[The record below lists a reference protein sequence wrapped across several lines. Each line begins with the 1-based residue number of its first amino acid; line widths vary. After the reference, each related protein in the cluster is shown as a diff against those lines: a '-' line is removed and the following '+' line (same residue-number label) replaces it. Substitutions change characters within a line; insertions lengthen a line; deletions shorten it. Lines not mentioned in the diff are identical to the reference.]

1 MPSSLWHKKKQRKR
15 STALLLKKG
24 GFVSVSLIGIWELS
38 YATPSSLWKLCGDER
53 NPQPPLSLKRTVCI
67 SLPCSICEPCSKCRT
82 PSLWHKKKQRKKST
96 ALLLKKEDLY
106 LSTWLGCGNYHTLC
120 LQVCGSFAVTNGKT
134 CGSIIVVVR
143 KSNQCEIEPQGNW
156 LPCGSLR
163 LGRIET

>member
-1 MPSSLWHKKKQRKR
+1 MPSSLWHKKKQRKK

-96 ALLLKKEDLY
+96 ALFLKKGWIVYVTWIGIWE
-106 LSTWLGCGNYHTLC
+106 LSYAALSLR
-120 LQVCGSFAVTNGKT
+120 SFAVTNGKT

-143 KSNQCEIEPQGNW
+143 KNNQASKSHKAIDCPVA
-156 LPCGSLR
+156 L
-163 LGRIET
+163 

>member
-1 MPSSLWHKKKQRKR
+1 MPSSLWHKKKQRKK

-82 PSLWHKKKQRKKST
+82 PSLWHKKKQRKKSYSSP
-96 ALLLKKEDLY
+96 LKKGGVVYVTLIGIWE
-106 LSTWLGCGNYHTLC
+106 LSYAALSLW
-120 LQVCGSFAVTNGKT
+120 SFAVTNGKT

-143 KSNQCEIEPQGNW
+143 KSNQCEIEPQGN
-156 LPCGSLR
+156 
-163 LGRIET
+163 

>member
-1 MPSSLWHKKKQRKR
+1 MPSSLWHKKKQRKK

-96 ALLLKKEDLY
+96 ALLLKKGGFVSVNLIGMWE
-106 LSTWLGCGNYHTLC
+106 LSYAVPSSLWKLC
-120 LQVCGSFAVTNGKT
+120 SDE
-134 CGSIIVVVR
+134 R
-143 KSNQCEIEPQGNW
+143 KNLRINHSSCTEKQPSLKEPQGNL

>member
-1 MPSSLWHKKKQRKR
+1 MIILIGRWELSYAMPSSLWHKKKQRKK

-82 PSLWHKKKQRKKST
+82 PSLWNKKKQRKKVYSSP
-96 ALLLKKEDLY
+96 LKKRRICICQLDWDVGIIIRCAFKSVEA
-106 LSTWLGCGNYHTLC
+106 
-120 LQVCGSFAVTNGKT
+120 LQ
-134 CGSIIVVVR
+134 
-143 KSNQCEIEPQGNW
+143 
-156 LPCGSLR
+156 
-163 LGRIET
+163 